1 MPKSRTKKNAY
12 PREPLYDDSYG
23 VNINVKTN
31 TIRLSGVHNDVY
43 FNTFN
48 KNKLVITKPMSI
60 NINDDLK

>member
-31 TIRLSGVHNDVY
+31 TIRLSGVHSDVY